1 METPQTTSFFDKA
14 YNPMLQGSIILAVIV
29 AIMTVVKL
37 LHLANLLDVDGLSY
51 WIIAGAGLLLYA
63 IFNSVFSLAVKD
75 DMNKYWSQST
85 GTYAGVMILGGGF
98 AWLFSA
104 LPIGEAATFRWIFM
118 VVTFGYLLF
127 LSMMRF
133 MRKVIAIAKR
143 EDDNWMKRQK

>member
-1 METPQTTSFFDKA
+1 MSSPQATSFFDKA
-14 YNPMLQGSIILAVIV
+14 YSPMLQGAVILGLITLLMV
-29 AIMTVVKL
+29 LTKL
-37 LHLANLLDVDGLSY
+37 LHLAQVTEIDGLTY
-51 WIIAGAGLLLYA
+51 WLIAGSGLLLYA
-63 IFNSVFSLAVKD
+63 IFNSVFSLAVTD
-75 DMNKYWSQST
+75 DMNKYWSKST
-85 GTYAGVMILGGGF
+85 GTYAGVMILSGGL

-104 LPIGEAATFRWIFM
+104 MTIGEAATSRWIFM